1 MGDTWLAFSLFSSLS
16 PSSRHGGTCIQGRSS
31 SRDGGTCIQGR
42 SSTFSQPSV
51 EVSQTYPE
59 VCLSDLVGDL
69 KPQ

>member
-1 MGDTWLAFSLFSSLS
+1 MAWGTLGWLFPFSPLY
-16 PSSRHGGTCIQGRSS
+16 PIQAPS

-51 EVSQTYPE
+51 EASQTYPE